1 MEAGPREC
9 SSQGCGWVAQATSN
23 SQQMMQ
29 SGPFAAPQLN
39 GMPGGMGHLEGAPMQ
54 GPGLPPPFH
63 GGLPGGLPGMP
74 PMNGG
79 LNGLEAQAAYQA
91 AYQVRDNV
99 PDRFVAA
106 APVPGAGWACS
117 VAPSSAVRSLYSV
130 AMPVIPFLLQYPSMA
145 GTVV

>member
-1 MEAGPREC
+1 MEPGTIEC
-9 SSQGCGWVAQATSN
+9 SSLVCGSVAQATNN

-29 SGPFAAPQLN
+29 SCTPFAAPQLN
-39 GMPGGMGHLEGAPMQ
+39 GMPGGMGHLDGAPMQ

-99 PDRFVAA
+99 RGSF
-106 APVPGAGWACS
+106 
-117 VAPSSAVRSLYSV
+117 
-130 AMPVIPFLLQYPSMA
+130 
-145 GTVV
+145 